1 MPAGIEVLIDGLR
14 HRLAAGAVAGH
25 VEVLAAACLLGMTA
39 GPRQAALWD
48 VFAAASHSVLRDA
61 AALDLGHGAV
71 EEVAGFLAAT
81 PFEAIAHLRRMDPHV
96 WSVRLH
102 VIRQDGRWL
111 VLHGRFDSLHFAT
124 GEAGAM
130 LAAAGRS
137 HDPAGAE
144 RDMAA
149 ALADIAAGFH
159 AQGGGRTPPTC
170 FLLGNGRPV
179 DQSTVLA
186 RLDRV
191 LAEVEVSP
199 ALAIRQDPRTAFL
212 DPALLPAIAAHPDT
226 GFETGPAL
234 RAAAMATG
242 GSVAEALYLPDSG
255 WEEQHHGARRLRD
268 ALLAATPPVP
278 PDTEELRL
286 FVSLDLEK
294 RVWVEQEAGFLALF
308 RALRPRAPRLTVFL
322 NGMTGVIG
330 EQAPEALAAAFPA
343 IAGRER
349 AIMARWQE
357 AMGEGLTLRFLNGCD
372 IPGKVA
378 AIRGC
383 DAFAAPGGTAAFIA
397 TLAGLPGL
405 FWSHP
410 ALADHVASQ
419 HGGFP
424 EARPIGREAIRP
436 APEAEGVHRYDWG
449 GAGNLSYAMAPETFL
464 AEALAR
470 LGPLLDARPGSLPP
484 PPGG

>member
-1 MPAGIEVLIDGLR
+1 MAPGIVALFEELR
-14 HRLAAGAVAGH
+14 HRLDAGEAARH
-25 VEVLAAACLLGMTA
+25 VEILAAACLLGMTA
-39 GPRQAALWD
+39 GPRQAALWE
-48 VFAAASHSVLRDA
+48 VFAQAAHSVLRDP
-61 AALDLGHGAV
+61 AALDLGHGPV
-71 EEVAGFLAAT
+71 EEVAGFLADT

-102 VIRQDGRWL
+102 VVRQDGRWL
-111 VLHGRFDSLHFAT
+111 VLHGRFDSLYFVI

-130 LAAAGRS
+130 RAAAGRS
-137 HDPAGAE
+137 RNPAGAE

-159 AQGGGRTPPTC
+159 ARAAGRTPPTC

-191 LAEVEVSP
+191 LAEVEVAP

-212 DPALLPAIAAHPDT
+212 DPRLLPAIAAHPDT

-234 RAAAMATG
+234 RAAAMAGG
-242 GSVAEALYLPDSG
+242 GSVAEAMYVPDSG
-255 WEEQHHGARRLRD
+255 WEEQNLAARRLCD
-268 ALLAATPPVP
+268 ALLATTPPVP
-278 PDTEELRL
+278 PDPDELRL

-294 RVWVEQEAGFLALF
+294 RVWVEQEEGFLALF
-308 RALRPRAPRLTVFL
+308 QALRPRAPRLAVFL

-330 EQAPEALAAAFPA
+330 EQGPEALDAAFPA

-349 AIMARWQE
+349 AIMARWQD
-357 AMGEGLTLRFLNGCD
+357 AMGEGFALHFLNGRD
-372 IPGKVA
+372 IASKVA

-410 ALADHVASQ
+410 ALFGHFASQ
-419 HGGFP
+419 HRGFA
-424 EARPIGREAIRP
+424 EARPIGQATIRP
-436 APEAEGVHRYDWG
+436 APEAEGVHRYEWG
-449 GAGNLSYAMAPETFL
+449 GAGNLSYAIAPADFL

-484 PPGG
+484 PPGQ